1 MKLSPNAII
10 SERKLTEYLLSYR
23 KRNDK
28 SMWLSKAGYHTE
40 NWNRLKHDI
49 RSQLLT
55 LEAVFIEE
63 NQFGIVY
70 EITGKL
76 NGPNNKILNV
86 RSIWMK
92 EYESELT
99 KFITMYP
106 FKE

>member
-28 SMWLSKAGYHTE
+28 SMWLATAGYHTE
-40 NWNRLKHDI
+40 NWNRLERDI

-70 EITGKL
+70 EISGKL
-76 NGPNNKILNV
+76 KGPNSKRLNV
-86 RSIWMK
+86 GSIWMK
-92 EYESELT
+92 ENATDLT

-106 FKE
+106 LKE

>member
-1 MKLSPNAII
+1 MKLPSNAII
-10 SERKLTEYLLSYR
+10 SERKLKEYLLSYR

-28 SMWLSKAGYHTE
+28 SKWLAKAGYNTG
-40 NWNRLKHDI
+40 NWERLDRDI
-49 RSQLLT
+49 RNQLLS
-55 LEAVFIEE
+55 LEAVLVEE

-76 NGPNNKILNV
+76 DGPNNKRLNV

-92 EYESELT
+92 EYATQLT

-106 FKE
+106 FKN

>member
-28 SMWLSKAGYHTE
+28 SMWLFTAGYHSE
-40 NWNRLKHDI
+40 NWNRLERDI

-55 LEAVFIEE
+55 LEAVLVEE
-63 NQFGIVY
+63 NQFGSVY

-76 NGPNNKILNV
+76 NGPNSKRLIV

-92 EYESELT
+92 EHATKRT

>member
-10 SERKLTEYLLSYR
+10 SERKLTEYLLNYR

-28 SMWLSKAGYHTE
+28 SLWLLKAGYHTE
-40 NWNRLKHDI
+40 NWNRLERDI

-55 LEAVFIEE
+55 LEAVFVEE

-70 EITGKL
+70 EITGTL
-76 NGPNNKILNV
+76 NGPNNKSLNV